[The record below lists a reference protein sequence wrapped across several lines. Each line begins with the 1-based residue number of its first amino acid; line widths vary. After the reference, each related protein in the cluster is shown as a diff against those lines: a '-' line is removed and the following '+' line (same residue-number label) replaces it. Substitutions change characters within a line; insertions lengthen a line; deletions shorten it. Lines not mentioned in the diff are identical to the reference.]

1 MMSNLSD
8 FTQNSKTAKITQ
20 HALDGIVDSMSN
32 PYDHS
37 TGSPVSVL
45 PLKDH
50 YELNRIVEGIWSK
63 TASGSPE
70 TRINILSAILSLYP
84 DDSDL
89 YLW

>member
-1 MMSNLSD
+1 MSNLSN
-8 FTQNSKTAKITQ
+8 FTQSSGTIKVIQ
-20 HALDGIVDSMSN
+20 PALEGIVDSVPN

-37 TGSPVSVL
+37 AGGPASVL

-63 TASGSPE
+63 KSSSSPE
-70 TRINILSAILSLYP
+70 VRINILGAILSLYP
-84 DDSDL
+84 DDADL